1 MSTDPEFK
9 MVGRRR
15 KDGFAMIP
23 NELYREMNNLS
34 SKAKHYLAYFWHCD
48 PKFIIRK
55 TTLIN
60 SVTDG
65 RDMVESGLEELRD
78 AGWIWWPPQGK
89 KGGRYRANTYY
100 VREYLDQD
108 WADIIPKGGNPT
120 VPENPSRTV
129 PENPSLN
136 NTKSLKA
143 NSTVNGAVCSL
154 GIKDTSFI
162 QTSVDRFTQ
171 FAIENNLISK
181 KPFTRKWISAMSN
194 LLADHDRDI
203 VSKTLDWFL
212 DHRMTYK
219 HVAQVKTLP
228 LFCQRFAEIIEARR
242 RWLKEN
248 PEKAPYPTKKRM
260 KQVEVDGKMTF
271 IEVTQWT
278 SEE

>member
-1 MSTDPEFK
+1 MSNPEDEIEVIRSPERIEIPKETALDPK
-9 MVGRRR
+9 LDIKAKGVLMIVLALPPWWKIRR
-15 KDGFAMIP
+15 KHLFTLGPDCRTAVTKAM
-23 NELYREMNNLS
+23 ERLRE
-34 SKAKHYLAYFWHCD
+34 
-48 PKFIIRK
+48 
-55 TTLIN
+55 
-60 SVTDG
+60 
-65 RDMVESGLEELRD
+65 
-78 AGWIWWPPQGK
+78 AGYMRWKPA
-89 KGGRYRANTYY
+89 RR
-100 VREYLDQD
+100 
-108 WADIIPKGGNPT
+108 
-120 VPENPSRTV
+120 
-129 PENPSLN
+129 
-136 NTKSLKA
+136 
-143 NSTVNGAVCSL
+143 VNGKYVPLKIQVRDSLDLPWCKKPVSEIDTGTSVGNRHSNYPSDSNPAAGVVGVTL

-228 LFCQRFAEIIEARR
+228 LFCQRFAEIIEAHR